1 MHSSECLF
9 FEIRWRGIWW
19 MHNSRL
25 RASSHEP
32 GWPDRPGCRGQS
44 VTLYSYQKSQPGFRN
59 EKGQKSWRLLLAR
72 NWRNEA
78 NMMNI
83 KIIIALPT
91 FKAVSLHL
99 NGMLVKWKYCR
110 QCETMP
116 SGLPEFIRLSVPVTG
131 LKCSYAKIS
140 SPPSHMIMNT
150 SKIFTKDLEVRWDP
164 GTLVSPVNLAQL
176 GSCERPFIRWYHD
189 E

>member
-1 MHSSECLF
+1 MTIQETAVQQTTCTRPSVCFLKYGGGVYDGCTIVDLGPVHMSLVD
-9 FEIRWRGIWW
+9 RTG
-19 MHNSRL
+19 
-25 RASSHEP
+25 
-32 GWPDRPGCRGQS
+32 PDAGTNF
-44 VTLYSYQKSQPGFRN
+44 TLYSYQKSQLGFRN

-116 SGLPEFIRLSVPVTG
+116 SGLQEFIPLS
-131 LKCSYAKIS
+131 S
-140 SPPSHMIMNT
+140 
-150 SKIFTKDLEVRWDP
+150 
-164 GTLVSPVNLAQL
+164 Q
-176 GSCERPFIRWYHD
+176 
-189 E
+189 